1 VSVPVR
7 AVVFDIGGVLEVN
20 PATGWVERW
29 AVRLGLAA
37 DELAHRIDRLFSGGD
52 IGAVTLAEIER
63 RTADALDLD
72 DGALLEL
79 MNDVWAEYLG
89 SLNGPLAEYFRS
101 LRPSFR
107 TGMLSNSFVGARERE
122 QDAYRFQ
129 DMCDTIVYSHEV
141 GHLKPEPAAY
151 GIVCERLG
159 VAPGEVLFLDD
170 VQANVDGACAVGM
183 RAITFLDTRQAIS
196 NLEAQLQ
203 PRSAAGAGRRCVGG
217 GADHGHEPG
226 HD

>member
-7 AVVFDIGGVLEVN
+7 AVVFDIGGVLEAN
-20 PATGWVERW
+20 PTTGWVDRW

-37 DELAHRIDRLFSGGD
+37 DEFAQRIDGLWSGGD
-52 IGAVTLAEIER
+52 IGEVTLAEIER

-79 MNDVWAEYLG
+79 MNDAWAEYLG
-89 SLNGPLAEYFRS
+89 SLNRPLAEFFRS
-101 LRPSFR
+101 LRPSLG
-107 TGMLSNSFVGARERE
+107 TGILSNSFVGARERE
-122 QDAYRFQ
+122 QDAYGFQ

-151 GIVCERLG
+151 RIVCEHLG

-170 VQANVDGACAVGM
+170 VQANVDGARAVGM
-183 RAITFLDTRQAIS
+183 RAITFSDTSQAIS
-196 NLEAQLQ
+196 SIEAQIT
-203 PRSAAGAGRRCVGG
+203 GVDKC
-217 GADHGHEPG
+217 
-226 HD
+226 